1 MKYPTKIF
9 KTKTSKDVDWF
20 EVYFDF
26 GDMLIAVGGSESEP
40 ECGNIIK
47 WQQERLTEKEK

>member
-1 MKYPTKIF
+1 MKYQTKIL

-26 GDMLIAVGGSESEP
+26 DGTLIAVGGSESEP

-47 WQQERLTEKEK
+47 WQQERLIRKEK